1 MIWLLYAGLIA
12 AILVL
17 EFHERLIEKLPWLK
31 PLKVFLF
38 IIAFFSGALQIG
50 MLAIISILIAYQVV
64 LSPLLYLVYI
74 IYDLIYKPNYDL
86 PLEKESKTLE
96 EEYVF
101 HKIYKRYCKKN
112 ILKIQTFR
120 IFAVVIL
127 VMLIIIIGIVLL
139 SLYSHFSFIGPFG
152 AFVAVGIILFSVKSM
167 FKIEI
172 NENNFIVSLLRDY
185 LLESQDNID
194 RINRN
199 ISSSERTLSFKKF
212 GYEFIEKQNQQENSG
227 QDSLI

>member
-1 MIWLLYAGLIA
+1 MTWLLYTALIVS
-12 AILVL
+12 ILVL
-17 EFHERLIEKLPWLK
+17 EFSDKLTKEFPWLK
-31 PLKVFLF
+31 PLKVLLF

-50 MLAIISILIAYQVV
+50 MLAIISILIVYQVV
-64 LSPLLYLVYI
+64 LSPLLYLIYI

-96 EEYVF
+96 EEYSF

-112 ILKIQTFR
+112 ILKIQTLR

-127 VMLIIIIGIVLL
+127 VIFIIIIGIVLL

-152 AFVAVGIILFSVKSM
+152 AFVAVGIIVFSIKSM

-172 NENNFIVSLLRDY
+172 NENNFIVSFMRDY

-212 GYEFIEKQNQQENSG
+212 GYDFIDKQNHQEESG